1 MHKDMLGSFLHL
13 YYCFA
18 TRRGA
23 LIQLLELFA
32 NNPRSLIES
41 SDLDLRA
48 AGLSKAI
55 IQNIRKPDQAKIE
68 ADLAWCKTPGNHLV
82 CFDDDHYPA
91 LLRQI
96 DDCPAMLYATGN
108 LELLPTP
115 QLAIVGSRNCTH
127 AAARLAYEFSAELS
141 ELGITITSGM
151 ATGIDTQAHLGAL
164 DKSGNTI
171 AVIGTGID
179 RIYPAGNKKLAQSIT
194 KQGLLISEFPLG
206 TRALPAHFPQ
216 RNRIISGLSMGTL
229 VVEAAKRSGS
239 LITARLAAEQ
249 GREVFALP
257 GSIHNPQVRGC
268 HRLIRDGAKLVEQIS
283 DITEELTSLYGF
295 VNPAANEP
303 VAESKISL
311 DIEYECLLK
320 VIDYEPVHLD
330 TLLQRSCL
338 TIDKLSSMLLVL
350 ELQDL
355 IQSVPG
361 GCYVRI

>member
-18 TRRGA
+18 TRRSA
-23 LIQLLELFA
+23 LIRLFELFA
-32 NNPRSLIES
+32 NNPLDIIKS
-41 SDLDLRA
+41 SDGDLAA
-48 AGLSKAI
+48 AGLSKSVI
-55 IQNIRKPDQAKIE
+55 KSIRKPDQAKIE
-68 ADLAWCKTPGNHLV
+68 ADLAWSEIPGNHLV
-82 CFDDDHYPA
+82 CFDDDHYPP

-96 DDCPAMLYATGN
+96 DDCPAMLYAAGN
-108 LELLPTP
+108 IELLASP
-115 QLAIVGSRNCTH
+115 QLAIVGSRNCTP
-127 AAARLAYEFSAELS
+127 AGARLANEFSAKLS

-164 DKSGNTI
+164 SVSGNTI
-171 AVIGTGID
+171 AVVGTGID
-179 RIYPAGNKKLAQSIT
+179 RIYPAGNRTLAQSIS

-206 TRALPAHFPQ
+206 SRALPAHFPQ
-216 RNRIISGLSMGTL
+216 RNRIISGLSMGSL

-249 GREVFALP
+249 GREVFAIP
-257 GSIHNPQVRGC
+257 GSIHNPQAQGC

-283 DITEELTSLYGF
+283 DITEELASLYGF
-295 VNPAANEP
+295 INSPVNEP
-303 VAESKISL
+303 EPDSKTGL
-311 DIEYECLLK
+311 DIEYESLLK
-320 VIDYEPVHLD
+320 VIDYDPVHLD

-350 ELQDL
+350 ELKDL